1 MSPRHSLY
9 ILLILLFAACGGKLE
24 EQQSDNQ
31 PVDTIPMMVMRIQKC
46 SKLYTSEYL
55 LHKIVTYGDSAS
67 INGTF
72 LHRNFKVNLP
82 FGKRRVAIP
91 ITASVKAYIDF
102 GNFSEKNVRRHGD
115 KVEIILPDPGITMT
129 STQVDHE
136 AIKKRV
142 PMLRSNFTDEEITHI
157 QQQGRQEMIN
167 SIAKLGIV
175 ENARL
180 SATRQL
186 IPIIEQMGYKE
197 DNVTITFRKKYSI
210 DDLSSIIK
218 TID

>member
-1 MSPRHSLY
+1 MPESLGFYAIIVLENQQGSPCIFLHIVHKSR
-9 ILLILLFAACGGKLE
+9 C
-24 EQQSDNQ
+24 
-31 PVDTIPMMVMRIQKC
+31 
-46 SKLYTSEYL
+46 YL
-55 LHKIVTYGDSAS
+55 
-67 INGTF
+67 INGV
-72 LHRNFKVNLP
+72 HRNFKINLP

-136 AIKKRV
+136 AIKKKV